1 METREIKITLSTA
14 ERWINGNDTELKELA
29 LTTFPEL
36 GKKALPKSWEELG
49 GFDGFWVYSDFDKI
63 LIKPAANCTKNN
75 PSNKNVFAT
84 KEQAEASIALA
95 QLSQLMKVYNGDW
108 VADWSDENLK
118 YIIYFEN
125 NKIISGVNCNVQRF
139 LSFKDAETRDLF
151 LENFSDLILTA
162 KPLL

>member
-1 METREIKITLSTA
+1 METREIKLTLDTA
-14 ERWINGNDTELKELA
+14 SRWYNGNDKELKELA

-36 GKKALPKSWEELG
+36 GKKELPKSWEELDWLDGYYVDSSSDVNPLNDG
-49 GFDGFWVYSDFDKI
+49 GI
-63 LIKPAANCTKNN
+63 LPRNHNI
-75 PSNKNVFAT
+75 FAT
-84 KEQAEASIALA
+84 REQAEASIALA

-108 VADWSDENLK
+108 VADWNRITQDKFCIEFCND
-118 YIIYFEN
+118 II
-125 NKIISGVNCNVQRF
+125 NKVTNVGTSKF

>member
-1 METREIKITLSTA
+1 METREIKLTLDTA
-14 ERWINGNDTELKELA
+14 TRWYNGNDAELKELA

-36 GKKALPKSWEELG
+36 GKKSLPKSWEELKEINGYWVNANKSIELKG
-49 GFDGFWVYSDFDKI
+49 GVVESM
-63 LIKPAANCTKNN
+63 
-75 PSNKNVFAT
+75 NKNTFAT

-118 YIIYFEN
+118 YIIYFGF
-125 NKIISGVNCNVQRF
+125 NKIMTFQTSCNQVF
-139 LSFKDAETRDLF
+139 LAFKDAETRDLF
-151 LENFSDLILTA
+151 LENFRDLILTA